1 MPRKE
6 MVIVGAGMGGLAAG
20 IYAQAN
26 GYRSRIFESHSVP
39 GGQAA
44 TWKRKGYS
52 FDGCVHHLFGCRP
65 GTHLYGLWNELGVM
79 PRELA
84 QTRECVAAMA
94 PDGREFI
101 DYYDLDLLESHLK
114 ELAPADAAV
123 IDEYLHGIRLAARHD
138 FYGEMILGSKV
149 KMLPMLPAVV
159 ALRKWFKP
167 TMADWGRRFSDPF
180 LQRACP
186 LLEYSFPEAPAL
198 LHLLKH
204 AHGMRGDIQWPVGGA
219 TALAQ
224 SMAERYRE
232 LGGELNLRTRVSAIT
247 TDAGRVTG
255 VRVVDGGGGGRSP
268 HDLAGGTGVA
278 HPGDGGG
285 HGEHVPADVVISD
298 GDGRSTI
305 LDLLGGRFVDERVLD
320 LCDAPQ
326 EEDSNW
332 AVHVFL
338 GVDRDL
344 SSEPSAIVILLD
356 EPVEIAG
363 HTCHSLELQT
373 YGMDPTMAP
382 AGKCAI
388 KAELFSSWSYWQRL
402 LNESRERY
410 DEEKQRVADQV
421 ITILERRW
429 PGLRQDVEVV
439 DVPTLQTWKRYMGGY
454 QGFNDMPNKPFDVMA
469 SLGGKV
475 DSRLPG
481 LEGFRFVGSWATSA
495 GALFMNALSGRT
507 VMAELCNRD
516 GVRFRPPA

>member
-1 MPRKE
+1 MPGKE
-6 MVIVGAGMGGLAAG
+6 MVIIGAGMGGLAAG

-26 GYRSRIFESHSVP
+26 GHRTRIFESHTVP

-65 GTHLYGLWNELGVM
+65 GTHLYRLWNELGVM

-94 PDGREFI
+94 PDGREFV
-101 DYYDLDLLESHLK
+101 DYYDLELLESHLK

-123 IDEYLHGIRLAARHD
+123 IDEYLRGIRLAARHD
-138 FYGEMILGSKV
+138 FYGEMILGSKL
-149 KMLPMLPAVV
+149 KMLPMLPAVA

-186 LLEYSFPEAPAL
+186 LLEYSFPEAPAI

-204 AHGMRGDIQWPVGGA
+204 AHGLDGDIRWPVGGA
-219 TALAQ
+219 RGLAQ
-224 SMAERYRE
+224 SMA
-232 LGGELNLRTRVSAIT
+232 
-247 TDAGRVTG
+247 
-255 VRVVDGGGGGRSP
+255 
-268 HDLAGGTGVA
+268 
-278 HPGDGGG
+278 
-285 HGEHVPADVVISD
+285 
-298 GDGRSTI
+298 
-305 LDLLGGRFVDERVLD
+305 
-320 LCDAPQ
+320 
-326 EEDSNW
+326 
-332 AVHVFL
+332 
-338 GVDRDL
+338 
-344 SSEPSAIVILLD
+344 
-356 EPVEIAG
+356 
-363 HTCHSLELQT
+363 
-373 YGMDPTMAP
+373 
-382 AGKCAI
+382 
-388 KAELFSSWSYWQRL
+388 
-402 LNESRERY
+402 ERY

-421 ITILERRW
+421 IAILERRW

-439 DVPTLQTWKRYMGGY
+439 DVPTLQTWKRFMGGY
-454 QGFNDMPNKPFDVMA
+454 QGFNDMPNKPFDIMA

-507 VMAELCNRD
+507 VVAELCGQD